1 MRHIRIDDDAVVCKL
16 GGGQQARVTGYC
28 IKFTRLSVINADV
41 LLAAIRHGMTVD
53 QTG

>member
-1 MRHIRIDDDAVVCKL
+1 ML
-16 GGGQQARVTGYC
+16 GLEDKTFLARTYGASIGRARVTGYC

-41 LLAAIRHGMTVD
+41 LLAAIRHGMTLD